1 MFKETI
7 SIKKRGGVTT
17 RTSSEMIAFLEEVE
31 KERKKCSSNK
41 KACINLGY
49 SYDTFKN
56 YKKKQNSKEGLVDKR
71 RTKGLTEKHKELL
84 GLFVCIWPS
93 ISLDAYFKLLGLRFP
108 DEINRTRL
116 YNFLVLQRMYNKKV
130 RVEKIKEFCGGKLLM
145 EETEEKLSFKW
156 IHSYIDKRS
165 EIERGKWKNKK
176 DIERDENKF
185 WVEYITKSI
194 IEKGDEVHPVHINT
208 IAKKLNS
215 IRQKDPT
222 YFEFKQIL
230 EGLLKI
236 SVMTEENAYV
246 AAYTISQA
254 IHKYDN
260 DIVINSIIERIKANK
275 IKVSKKKKKK

>member
-1 MFKETI
+1 MIFKETI
-7 SIKKRGGVTT
+7 PIKKRRSVTT
-17 RTSSEMIAFLEEVE
+17 RTSSEMLAFIEEVE
-31 KERKKCSSNK
+31 KERKKFSSNE

-56 YKKKQNSKEGLVDKR
+56 YKKKQKSKEGLVDKR

-84 GLFVCIWPS
+84 GLFICIWPS

-108 DEINRTRL
+108 GEINRTRL
-116 YNFLVLQRMYNKKV
+116 YNFLLLQKMSDKKD
-130 RVEKIKEFCGGKLLM
+130 RIRKTKEFCGGKLLM
-145 EETEEKLSFKW
+145 EEAEEKLSFKW

-185 WVEYITKSI
+185 WLEYITKSI
-194 IEKGDEVHPVHINT
+194 IEHGGEVYQEHINT
-208 IAKKLNS
+208 IAKTLNS
-215 IRQKDPT
+215 IRLKDPT

-236 SVMTEENAYV
+236 PIVTEENAYV
-246 AAYTISQA
+246 AAFTISQA

-260 DIVINSIIERIKANK
+260 DRVIDSIIERVKANR
-275 IKVSKKKKKK
+275 IKMSKKEK